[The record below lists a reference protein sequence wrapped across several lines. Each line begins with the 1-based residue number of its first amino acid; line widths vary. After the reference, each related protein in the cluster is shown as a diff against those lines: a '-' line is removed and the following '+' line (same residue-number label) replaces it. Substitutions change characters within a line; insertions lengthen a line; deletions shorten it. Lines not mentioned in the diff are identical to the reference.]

1 MLSRA
6 LDLILALASLLFGG
20 WLAFNYPI
28 LQPLPIIGFI
38 LFAALIYLRP
48 WLWPILVPG
57 ILPVIGLAP
66 WTGWLTFEELDLLV
80 LATAAGAYAKYF
92 FQPVS
97 STRRH
102 FSGTLAFLISLMAI
116 SLIVS
121 MLRGFSD
128 AGGFSFGWY
137 QGYNGPMNSVRIAK
151 SFFLALLLWPLLRRM
166 YFKDEA
172 KLGRN
177 LGYGLS
183 LGLGLASLAAIWER
197 LAFTG
202 LLNFSSDYRTTALF
216 WEMHVGGAA
225 FDGWLLLTFVF
236 SIWALLRAT
245 GRLQQSI
252 ALAVIAIALYAAMT
266 TFSRGVY
273 LGLIVSLCWL
283 LFLLRGGDTGQ
294 SGRQGMFSWFRQGSH
309 WAALLAWLA
318 IAVWLLF
325 PVAGYRGL
333 LALLGLVLVML
344 AMPDILRR
352 LSGGKIILTVGLAL
366 IVTAPLIVLSNVIAR
381 GPYWLFAI
389 LLGGTMLSLYLPSAR
404 TRRLR
409 LPVVLG
415 GFVALLL
422 ATANVTGYWG
432 GVEALPNTFLTLLML
447 IVTLAAATISKRP
460 LWPSNFIEHGKLLI
474 LAIGLSGVLAVFLGG
489 AYMGERFSTS
499 GKDMETRLEHW
510 NLAYSMLQSPMELA
524 FGKGLGRFPANFY
537 FVAPRGEFPGAY
549 QVNVNAEKPILSLS
563 GANHPM
569 SQGDI
574 LRVSQRLG
582 QFEAGRF
589 EVEFKVRTNGNV
601 QLFAEVCER
610 HLLYVAACAV
620 KAMSISSSKGEWQI
634 VKARLDGSLPEGY
647 GLALLKF
654 KAFSFGVLNPAGAI
668 EIDRVALIDEHGQNV
683 LKNGDFHNEMQGW
696 FMTSDHDHM
705 PWHAKNLLVN
715 LVFDQGLFGLLV
727 FMLMTGAALWRSSFG
742 SARHH
747 ALSPYLNAG
756 IVGFL
761 IVGLFDSLTDVPRLA
776 FAYYFLLLVTLSLDM
791 RIASRNK
798 IPSSSTVPPQSQGER

>member
-1 MLSRA
+1 MLIA
-6 LDLILALASLLFGG
+6 VLLATGLGVGLASHYPLGQPFPIIVFVGCAV
-20 WLAFNYPI
+20 LAF
-28 LQPLPIIGFI
+28 
-38 LFAALIYLRP
+38 LRP
-48 WLWPILVPG
+48 WWSLLLMPG

-80 LATAAGAYAKYF
+80 LATAAGGYAKYF
-92 FQPVS
+92 IRPQSFGGQPLAKIFVVLL
-97 STRRH
+97 
-102 FSGTLAFLISLMAI
+102 LAFAVSV
-116 SLIVS
+116 IVS
-121 MLRGFSD
+121 MFRGFSD
-128 AGGFSFGWY
+128 SGGFHFGWY
-137 QGYNGPMNSVRIAK
+137 QGYSDSMNSVRISK
-151 SFFLALLLWPLLRRM
+151 SFFLALLLLPWIRQLQNQ
-166 YFKDEA
+166 DAA
-172 KLGRN
+172 KFERYLSN
-177 LGYGLS
+177 GLV

-202 LLNFSSDYRTTALF
+202 LLNFSSDYRSTALF

-225 FDGWLLLTFVF
+225 LDGWLLLTFVF
-236 SIWALLRAT
+236 SIWVLLRAT
-245 GRLQQSI
+245 GRLQQGI
-252 ALAVIAIALYAAMT
+252 ALAVIAIALYAALT

-283 LFLLRGGDTGQ
+283 LFLLRGEFTRL
-294 SGRQGMFSWFRQGSH
+294 SGCQETPSWVRN
-309 WAALLAWLA
+309 ALHRAVFLAWLA

-333 LALLGLVLVML
+333 LAFLGIFIIML

-352 LSGGKIILTVGLAL
+352 LPGGKVVLAVGLAL
-366 IVTAPLIVLSNVIAR
+366 TVTLPLIVLSNLIAR

-389 LLGGTMLSLYLPSAR
+389 FLGGTMLSLYLPVAH
-404 TRRLR
+404 TRPLR
-409 LPVVLG
+409 LPMVLG

-422 ATANVTGYWG
+422 ATANVAGYWG

-447 IVTLAAATISKRP
+447 ILTLIAATLSKRP
-460 LWPSNFIEHGKLLI
+460 LWPSSFIEHGKLLI
-474 LAIGLSGVLAVFLGG
+474 LAMGLSGVLAVFLGG

-510 NLAYSMLQSPMELA
+510 NLAYSMLQSPLELA

-537 FVAPRGEFPGAY
+537 FVAPRGAFPGAY
-549 QVNVNAEKPILSLS
+549 RVNVNAEKPVLSLS

-574 LRVSQRLG
+574 LRISQRLG
-582 QFEAGRF
+582 QFEAGHF
-589 EVEFKVRTNGNV
+589 EVEFKVRTKANV

-620 KAMSISSSKGEWQI
+620 KAMSISPSKGEWQI
-634 VKARLDGSLPEGY
+634 VKARLDGSLPEGN
-647 GLALLKF
+647 GLAPLKF
-654 KAFSFGVLNPAGAI
+654 KAFSFGVLNPAGSV
-668 EIDRVALIDEHGQNV
+668 EIDKVALLDERGHDV
-683 LKNGDFHNEMQGW
+683 LKNGDFQSEMQSW

-715 LVFDQGLFGLLV
+715 LVFDQGLFGLFV
-727 FMLMTGAALWRSSFG
+727 FVLMTGVALWRSSFG
-742 SARHH
+742 GARHH
-747 ALSPYLNAG
+747 VLSPYLNAG

-776 FAYYFLLLVTLSLDM
+776 FAYYFLLLVALSLDM
-791 RIASRNK
+791 RNASRK
-798 IPSSSTVPPQSQGER
+798 QITSSSTVPPQSQGGR